1 MEQMLFPIRAKY
13 QVFINHR
20 GPDVKKTLASLIYH
34 RLTNCGLSVFL
45 DKNEIQAGDI
55 ISSAIDAAIDSSS
68 VHIAIFSE
76 NYAES
81 TWCLKELDLM
91 LTSSERGRSKII
103 TVFYDVE
110 PRDICDLKKE
120 PIEGRITQEDLTKWK
135 TALKKASQISGHLFK
150 TQESDHGDFVEEVA
164 KSVLKLDFLESEPVE
179 VTEYPVG
186 LQQAAEDL
194 DSKILNP
201 YLPKATVIV
210 VMAGMV
216 GVGKSTLAKHLYY
229 MKRPEFSKSCL
240 LKDVRKGD
248 SQSLQNKLFHDLLG
262 SCDLQHGR
270 DINKRKRVLGDRTRR
285 FPGSILIVLDDV
297 DGVEDIEPVLD
308 MDALPSGSLI
318 LITSR
323 RRGFLKRTCNAQTL
337 VYDVKPLKENHA
349 SELFCRHAFNKSKPP
364 EGFKDLVVQSLQFC
378 GGLPFLVKIMGQY
391 FFEKKKQYWKEQL
404 ETFFIRPLKGIMEK
418 LKRSFEVLDEDEKEV
433 FLDIGCFLFGEEKQL
448 AIRVLEGLYEYK
460 DIKGNLESL
469 RNKCFVDEIDIKDYL
484 ESLSEKCFVDEK
496 IGCRKREDHM
506 IAYNNSCESL
516 KIITMPDPLRQLAI
530 NIARQEFGRQEFVRN
545 RERTRLRLSCS
556 NDIEAMS
563 TKTASNIPIWGIRS
577 SSPPAFRPGIR
588 VNAEGVRLFVAEGL
602 VDLSLFFDSW
612 KMSGD
617 LVWLRLGNLSDFLF
631 PCSISLRNLRVLE
644 LEGPEDSV
652 QHFFRNF
659 GYDEGRLNGAS
670 SSVGRSIFRFWE
682 NGKSIFRKWQ
692 RRSIFQYLDSR
703 VTGMETLTN
712 LELKNIASLES
723 LPIDFSGL
731 PSLTHLDL
739 SGCIK
744 LTALPH
750 TFSKLSKLQY
760 LALQGC
766 IQLSIPPD
774 ILRDMPL
781 RYLNLNGCSKLET
794 LNVEGLTSLK
804 EIKAEACWKLQ
815 RIKFLSPRE
824 RLNCLHISSH
834 SIFIWKDISEFLAS
848 PSQQKPS
855 TAMFSG
861 RVDDVKMMVDDAEK
875 EQMKEKFNVEIL
887 DIASTGELE
896 NVHSYGAIMMI
907 FISEKGSP
915 DFSVKFK
922 PSSYGSS
929 DSALEY
935 RITLANRE
943 GRSLNV
949 FMWTEESLL
958 YKEDNGSSNRG
969 IRVDFSNHS
978 CIQNGWIVMVHK
990 NADVSEVCK
999 ELIGAYATTE
1009 ELM

>member
-1 MEQMLFPIRAKY
+1 M
-13 QVFINHR
+13 N
-20 GPDVKKTLASLIYH
+20 
-34 RLTNCGLSVFL
+34 
-45 DKNEIQAGDI
+45 
-55 ISSAIDAAIDSSS
+55 
-68 VHIAIFSE
+68 
-76 NYAES
+76 
-81 TWCLKELDLM
+81 
-91 LTSSERGRSKII
+91 
-103 TVFYDVE
+103 
-110 PRDICDLKKE
+110 
-120 PIEGRITQEDLTKWK
+120 
-135 TALKKASQISGHLFK
+135 
-150 TQESDHGDFVEEVA
+150 
-164 KSVLKLDFLESEPVE
+164 
-179 VTEYPVG
+179 
-186 LQQAAEDL
+186 
-194 DSKILNP
+194 
-201 YLPKATVIV
+201 
-210 VMAGMV
+210 
-216 GVGKSTLAKHLYY
+216 
-229 MKRPEFSKSCL
+229 
-240 LKDVRKGD
+240 
-248 SQSLQNKLFHDLLG
+248 
-262 SCDLQHGR
+262 
-270 DINKRKRVLGDRTRR
+270 RTY
-285 FPGSILIVLDDV
+285 
-297 DGVEDIEPVLD
+297 
-308 MDALPSGSLI
+308 
-318 LITSR
+318 
-323 RRGFLKRTCNAQTL
+323 NAQTL

-378 GGLPFLVKIMGQY
+378 GGLPFSVEIMGQY
-391 FFEKKKQYWKEQL
+391 FFEKEKQYWMEQL
-404 ETFFIRPLKGIMEK
+404 ETFSIRPLKGIMEK
-418 LKRSFEVLDEDEKEV
+418 LERSFEVLDEDEKKV
-433 FLDIGCFLFGEEKQL
+433 FLDIGCFLFGEKKEL
-448 AIRVLEGLYEYK
+448 AIRVLEGLYKYK

-469 RNKCFVDEIDIKDYL
+469 RNKFFVDEIDIKDYL

-496 IGCRKREDHM
+496 IVCRKREDHM

-530 NIARQEFGRQEFVRN
+530 NIARQEFDWNPEG
-545 RERTRLRLSCS
+545 TPLRLSCS

-563 TKTASNIPIWGIRS
+563 TKIASNIQIWGIRS
-577 SSPPAFRPGIR
+577 SSPPAFRQGIR

-602 VDLSLFFDSW
+602 VDLPLFFDSW

-631 PCSISLRNLRVLE
+631 PCSMSLRNLSVLE

-652 QHFFRNF
+652 QHFFRN
-659 GYDEGRLNGAS
+659 YDEVRLNGAS
-670 SSVGRSIFRFWE
+670 SSVCQSIFRFWE
-682 NGKSIFRKWQ
+682 NGKSSFRNWQ
-692 RRSIFQYLDSR
+692 RRSIFQFLDSR

-774 ILRDMPL
+774 FQRDMPL
-781 RYLNLNGCSKLET
+781 RYLNLNECFKLET

-815 RIKFLSPRE
+815 RIEFLSPRE

-861 RVDDVKMMVDDAEK
+861 RVDEVKMMVDDAEK

-958 YKEDNGSSNRG
+958 YKEDNGYSNRG

-978 CIQNGWIVMVHK
+978 RIQNGWIVMVHK